1 MPRQFRRAYDQAPEP
16 QFCKA
21 GVWARRIARPVLCE
35 CRILV
40 RPVRLPDG
48 ARRTPP
54 AMRGNCDAARRA
66 SGART
71 WPRPVGAPRGVRH
84 AARPAGE
91 RPLAPG
97 AAALA
102 RAPDRPAACGIA
114 ERPGKRW
121 RAASTRTRFLGRESC
136 MPRKVLADSM
146 RRHAPSGFP
155 QKKRWT
161 DSRRFNRPKHALEDL
176 WARTT
181 AGRAV
186 WRNGKPERPDTRKL
200 HPEFAYC
207 GRVRVATRSG
217 RWAAANA
224 PLPRGVRMTRP
235 KPAQTAPA
243 PRTLALTRQGRKPN
257 PAPGPFPRLS

>member
-1 MPRQFRRAYDQAPEP
+1 M
-16 QFCKA
+16 
-21 GVWARRIARPVLCE
+21 
-35 CRILV
+35 
-40 RPVRLPDG
+40 PVRSSANAEFLRG
-48 ARRTPP
+48 QYGCLTARAGRRRQCAATAMPP
-54 AMRGNCDAARRA
+54 
-66 SGART
+66 
-71 WPRPVGAPRGVRH
+71 
-84 AARPAGE
+84 AARPA
-91 RPLAPG
+91 P
-97 AAALA
+97 A
-102 RAPDRPAACGIA
+102 RGRARSA
-114 ERPGKRW
+114 R
-121 RAASTRTRFLGRESC
+121 RAAFDMPHGLRGSGLWLRARPPWRE
-136 MPRKVLADSM
+136 PQIV
-146 RRHAPSGFP
+146 RRHAASRSARESAGAPRVRARGSLAANP
-155 QKKRWT
+155 ACREKYWRIQCAAMRHPDSLKKKRWT

>member
-1 MPRQFRRAYDQAPEP
+1 MPRPFRRAYDQAPEP

-35 CRILV
+35 CRILA

-71 WPRPVGAPRGVRH
+71 WPRQVGAPRGVRH

-155 QKKRWT
+155 QKKNGGRIPAGLT
-161 DSRRFNRPKHALEDL
+161 GQNTPLKIFGHARRPAVPSGAMESPNGRTPANYIPNSRTADALG
-176 WARTT
+176 W
-181 AGRAV
+181 
-186 WRNGKPERPDTRKL
+186 RPDQGV
-200 HPEFAYC
+200 
-207 GRVRVATRSG
+207 GRLPMPRCL
-217 RWAAANA
+217 AACA
-224 PLPRGVRMTRP
+224 
-235 KPAQTAPA
+235 
-243 PRTLALTRQGRKPN
+243 
-257 PAPGPFPRLS
+257 